1 MSRRRRDEAPAEVDW
16 GTEGEPVFT
25 NGARLA
31 ISGESVAL
39 VFTEYQPFPGRSAAP
54 GSFEPRERI
63 VASLRTNPE
72 KFFELVS
79 SFASA
84 WNRFALEQ
92 GKPDALPRF
101 KLFGRTNLQLD
112 GVADPDEDK

>member
-1 MSRRRRDEAPAEVDW
+1 MTRRRREEAPAEVDW
-16 GTEGEPVFT
+16 SSEGNPVFT
-25 NGARLA
+25 NGVRVAL
-31 ISGESVAL
+31 STDGVAL

-54 GSFEPRERI
+54 GSFEPRDRV

-72 KFFELVS
+72 KYFELVA

-92 GKPDALPRF
+92 GKADTLPRF
-101 KLFGRTNLQLD
+101 RLFGRTQLQLE
-112 GVADPDEDK
+112 GVQDPDDD

>member
-1 MSRRRRDEAPAEVDW
+1 MTRRRRDDAPAEVDW
-16 GTEGEPVFT
+16 GTEGDPVFT
-25 NGARLA
+25 NGVRLA
-31 ISGESVAL
+31 ITGDGVAL
-39 VFTEYQPFPGRSAAP
+39 VFTEYQPFMGRGAAP

-63 VASLRTNPE
+63 VASMRTSPE
-72 KFFELVS
+72 KFFEMVS

-101 KLFGRTNLQLD
+101 RLFGRANVQLD
-112 GVADPDEDK
+112 GVADPDED

>member
-1 MSRRRRDEAPAEVDW
+1 MAGRRRESVPEVDW
-16 GTEGEPVFT
+16 GSEGEPVFT
-25 NGARLA
+25 NGARVAL
-31 ISGESVAL
+31 SGDGVAL
-39 VFTEYQPFPGRSAAP
+39 VFTEYQPFLGRGAAP

-101 KLFGRTNLQLD
+101 RLFGRTDIQLE
-112 GVADPDEDK
+112 GVADPDER